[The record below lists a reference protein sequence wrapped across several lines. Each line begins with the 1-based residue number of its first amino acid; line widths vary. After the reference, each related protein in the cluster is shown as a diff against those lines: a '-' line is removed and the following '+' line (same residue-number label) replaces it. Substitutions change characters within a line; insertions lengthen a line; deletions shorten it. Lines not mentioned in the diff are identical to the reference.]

1 MKVVLFVS
9 TLLLTSALLHA
20 AEEKPDLSRW
30 KEDFSDEAAF
40 MKNWASYGWLADGK
54 VVSGPENMHRWW
66 QIHDGAQ
73 PVAVRYAWK
82 DWPDYSLANGAGLP
96 RPSAPM
102 TGRCLR

>member
-1 MKVVLFVS
+1 VFVFPS
-9 TLLLTSALLHA
+9 DGIRPAGGRGG
-20 AEEKPDLSRW
+20 RW

-54 VVSGPENMHRWW
+54 VVSGPESMRRWW

-96 RPSAPM
+96 ASPFRTDDWPVPAV
-102 TGRCLR
+102 TK